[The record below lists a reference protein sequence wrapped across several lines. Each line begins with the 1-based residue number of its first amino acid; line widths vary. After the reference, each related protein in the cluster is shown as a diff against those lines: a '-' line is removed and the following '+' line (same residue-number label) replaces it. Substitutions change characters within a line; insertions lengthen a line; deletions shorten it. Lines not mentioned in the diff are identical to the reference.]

1 MTRDVFKTCVS
12 GPFFSARTGLES
24 GSPSDAPRV
33 LIVDD
38 ETQVCRSCEKILSR
52 EGYQVRSVTSGSQA
66 LQLLEKERFDLVFTD
81 LKMAE
86 TGGMELLGALRS
98 RFPDIVP
105 VVITGFATISS
116 VVETMKVGAFD
127 YLPKPFTPDEMAAVA
142 RKAWD
147 RRQLL
152 LRGRG
157 AQPTANGQDAAVF
170 EGMVGG
176 SPKMQEVYRLIRK
189 VASTSSTVL
198 IVGET
203 GTGKELVA
211 RAIHAISPRKHER
224 FFGVDCGSLS
234 VNLLESELFG
244 HVRGSF
250 TGAVV
255 DKRGIFEA
263 ANRGTVF
270 LDEICNVD
278 VEVQAK
284 LLRFIQEREFLPVG
298 GTNPRHVDVRLVF
311 ATNRDLEKMVRE
323 GSFREDLYYRLYVF
337 PIYLPPLRERRE
349 DIPLL
354 ACHLLARARERSG
367 RQVQRVSEDAIHLL
381 EQFDWPGNVRQL
393 DAVIERAVIGCD
405 GDVIEPRHLP
415 RTLARHGLPAD
426 VAVPRTNQEFL
437 VLKKRLREQA
447 VADLEREFVLD
458 ALQRS
463 GWNVTRAAADVGIQR
478 PNFQML
484 MRRHAVRTAQS
495 ERPATDSHD
504 VERED
509 LFHKYE

>member
-1 MTRDVFKTCVS
+1 MTR
-12 GPFFSARTGLES
+12 A
-24 GSPSDAPRV
+24 DAPRV
-33 LIVDD
+33 LVVDD
-38 ETQVCRSCEKILSR
+38 EVSVCRSCEKILTR
-52 EGYQVRSVTSGSQA
+52 EGYHVVTVTTGAEA
-66 LQLLEKERFDLVFTD
+66 LERLAQEPFDLVFTD
-81 LKMAE
+81 LKMAAM
-86 TGGMELLGALRS
+86 GGMELLEALRS
-98 RFPDIVP
+98 QFPDVVP
-105 VVITGFATISS
+105 VVITGYATIAS

-142 RKAWD
+142 RKAWE

-152 LRGRG
+152 RRSRGTPATG
-157 AQPTANGQDAAVF
+157 EGGDAAIF
-170 EGMVGG
+170 AGIVGA
-176 SPKMQEVYRLIRK
+176 SPRMQEVYRLIRK
-189 VASTSSTVL
+189 VAATSSTVL
-198 IVGET
+198 IHGET

-211 RAIHAISPRKHER
+211 RAIHTLSPRRHER
-224 FFGVDCGSLS
+224 FFGVDCGALS

-250 TGAVV
+250 TGAVA

-278 VEVQAK
+278 LEVQGK

-298 GTNPRHVDVRLVF
+298 GTDPHRVDVRLVF

-367 RQVQRVSEDAIHLL
+367 RNVARFSEDALRLL
-381 EQFDWPGNVRQL
+381 ESFDWPGNVRQL
-393 DAVIERAVIGCD
+393 DATIERAVIACD

-415 RTLARHGLPAD
+415 RTVTHASLPSD
-426 VAVPRTNQEFL
+426 LPMPQTNREFL
-437 VLKKRLREQA
+437 TIKKRIREQA

-458 ALQRS
+458 ALQRN
-463 GWNVTRAAADVGIQR
+463 GWNVTRAAAQVGIQR

-484 MRRHAVRTAQS
+484 MRRHGVRTGHGGEAGTDTPA
-495 ERPATDSHD
+495 EPPTPPRRVLRRPQPLTK
-504 VERED
+504 E
-509 LFHKYE
+509 

>member
-1 MTRDVFKTCVS
+1 MT
-12 GPFFSARTGLES
+12 SAS
-24 GSPSDAPRV
+24 APRV
-33 LIVDD
+33 LVVDD
-38 ETQVCRSCEKILSR
+38 EPSICRSCEKILAR
-52 EGYQVRSVTSGSQA
+52 EGYEVKTVLAGAEA
-66 LQLLEKERFDLVFTD
+66 LDLLGREPFDLVFTD

-86 TGGMELLGALRS
+86 MGGMEVLEALRS
-98 RFPDIVP
+98 QYPDIVP
-105 VVITGFATISS
+105 VVITGYATIAS

-152 LRGRG
+152 LRSHG
-157 AQPTANGQDAAVF
+157 APAPASDDPAMFAGIVGSSPT
-170 EGMVGG
+170 
-176 SPKMQEVYRLIRK
+176 MQEVYRNLRK
-189 VASTSSTVL
+189 VATTSSTVL
-198 IVGET
+198 VIGET

-211 RAIHAISPRKHER
+211 RAIHNLSPRKHER
-224 FFGVDCGSLS
+224 FFAVDCGALT
-234 VNLLESELFG
+234 VTLLESELFG
-244 HVRGSF
+244 HVKGSF
-250 TGAVV
+250 TGATS

-298 GTNPRHVDVRLVF
+298 ATQPRHVDVRLVF

-323 GSFREDLYYRLYVF
+323 GTFREDLYYRLYVF
-337 PIYLPPLRERRE
+337 PIQLPPLRERRE

-354 ACHLLARARERSG
+354 ACHLLAKSRVRCAKHVARF
-367 RQVQRVSEDAIHLL
+367 SEDALKLL
-381 EQFDWPGNVRQL
+381 GQYDWPGNVRQL
-393 DAVIERAVIGCD
+393 ESFVERAVIACD

-415 RTLARHGLPAD
+415 RTVARQTLPAD
-426 VAVPRTNQEFL
+426 LQIPATNREFL
-437 VLKKRLREQA
+437 ALKKRLREQA
-447 VADLEREFVLD
+447 VTDLEREFVLE
-458 ALQRS
+458 ALQRN

-484 MRRHAVRTAQS
+484 MRRHGIKGGQGGEHDGPGSLVGELNDIS
-495 ERPATDSHD
+495 D
-504 VERED
+504 VE
-509 LFHKYE
+509 